1 MTDEQL
7 SEELKKPCED
17 CTPCSQCQTLMGVAS
32 ERIAEY
38 KQLFDLQW
46 SRTQKADALYVKEH
60 PRPEY
65 PHGYKPDLGKLIEWL
80 MERYDESVSMHAETL
95 IALCSLAEAYKNAV
109 ACLEKY
115 NIKME

>member
-1 MTDEQL
+1 MTDEEL
-7 SEELKKPCED
+7 AEELKKPCED
-17 CTPCSQCQTLMGVAS
+17 CTPCSQCQTLMGLAS

-46 SRTQKADALYVKEH
+46 SRTQEADALYVKEH

-80 MERYDESVSMHAETL
+80 MERYDVAVDMQSETL
-95 IALCSLAEAYKNAV
+95 LAICCLAESYRKAV
-109 ACLEKY
+109 EVLGKY
-115 NIKME
+115 NIKVE